1 MISGPPDTPGDP
13 SAGYEAVAAE
23 FIERRR
29 RLGASTVRMWAR
41 SLPRGAAVLDLGC
54 GSGVPISET
63 MIEEGLTVY
72 GVDASPTLVA
82 AFRQRFP
89 QAPVACER
97 VEVSQFFDRAFEGVV
112 AVGLMFLLRAEA
124 QRDLIGRAARA
135 LKPSGRFLF
144 TSPAQ
149 ACTWPD
155 NLTGRPSVSLGAD
168 VYKAIAAGAGLMLV
182 AQYTDEGENHY
193 YDACRPPG
201 T

>member
-1 MISGPPDTPGDP
+1 
-13 SAGYEAVAAE
+13 
-23 FIERRR
+23 
-29 RLGASTVRMWAR
+29 MWAR

-63 MIEEGLTVY
+63 LIEEGLTVY
-72 GVDASPTLVA
+72 GVDASPALVA

-89 QAPVACER
+89 HAPVACEP
-97 VEVSQFFDRAFEGVV
+97 VEHSRFFDRSFEGVV
-112 AVGLMFLLRAEA
+112 AVGLILLRAEV
-124 QRDLIGRAARA
+124 QRDLIGRVARA
-135 LKPSGRFLF
+135 LKPGGRFLF

-155 NLTGRPSVSLGAD
+155 NLTGRPSRSLGAD
-168 VYKAIAAGAGLMLV
+168 VYKAIAADAGLTVV
-182 AQYTDEGENHY
+182 AEYTDEGENHY